1 MKVNETGLWRLI
13 DQRIKNMG
21 FASNDV
27 DIQAFYVDV
36 VSYHQIIELGQDTVV
51 LVNTELDIPYTAQ
64 IILDGGNNKLET
76 SKSDY
81 EKLSYSHYQ
90 FFQDQINVTSSNY
103 GIDFTPYRLEFIRIS
118 PLKSSNPL
126 NSLTPSTPSK

>member
-1 MKVNETGLWRLI
+1 LI
-13 DQRIKNMG
+13 DQRIRNMG
-21 FASNDV
+21 FAQGEV
-27 DIQAFYVDV
+27 EIQPFCVDV
-36 VSYHQIIELGQDTVV
+36 NSYYQIIELGQDTVV

-81 EKLSYSHYQ
+81 EKLAYAGYR
-90 FFQDQINVTSSNY
+90 FFQDLITVTTSNY

-118 PLKSSNPL
+118 PLKTSNPL
-126 NSLTPSTPSK
+126 LPSNPSK

>member
-13 DQRIKNMG
+13 DQRIRNMG
-21 FASNDV
+21 FALGDV
-27 DIQAFYVDV
+27 DIQAFFVDV

-90 FFQDQINVTSSNY
+90 FFQDQINVTTSNY

-118 PLKSSNPL
+118 PLKSSNSL
-126 NSLTPSTPSK
+126 NPSK

>member
-13 DQRIKNMG
+13 DQRIRNMG
-21 FASNDV
+21 FTSGEI
-27 DIQAFYVDV
+27 DIQAFYVDI

-51 LVNTELDIPYTAQ
+51 LVNTGLDIPYTAQ
-64 IILDGGNNKLET
+64 VILDGGNNKLET

-81 EKLSYSHYQ
+81 EKLSYAHYQ
-90 FFQDQINVTSSNY
+90 FFQDQINVSTNNY

-118 PLKSSNPL
+118 PQKNNRKS
-126 NSLTPSTPSK
+126 

>member
-21 FASNDV
+21 FILNDV

-90 FFQDQINVTSSNY
+90 FFQDQINVTTSNY
-103 GIDFTPYRLEFIRIS
+103 GIDFTPYRLEFIRVS
-118 PLKSSNPL
+118 PLKSL
-126 NSLTPSTPSK
+126 NSLNSLNSSK

>member
-27 DIQAFYVDV
+27 DIQAFYVDI
-36 VSYHQIIELGQDTVV
+36 VSYHQIIDLGQDTVI
-51 LVNTELDIPYTAQ
+51 LVNAELDIPYTAQ

-90 FFQDQINVTSSNY
+90 FFQDQINVETSNY

-118 PLKSSNPL
+118 PLKSSTPL
-126 NSLTPSTPSK
+126 NSLTPSK

>member
-1 MKVNETGLWRLI
+1 MVVNEIGLWRLI
-13 DQRIKNMG
+13 DQRIRNMG
-21 FASNDV
+21 FAQGEV
-27 DIQAFYVDV
+27 EIQPFYVDIN
-36 VSYHQIIELGQDTVV
+36 SYYQIIELGQDTVV

-81 EKLSYSHYQ
+81 EKLSYAGYQ
-90 FFQDQINVTSSNY
+90 FFQDLITVTTSNY

-118 PLKSSNPL
+118 PIKSS
-126 NSLTPSTPSK
+126 K

>member
-1 MKVNETGLWRLI
+1 MVVNEIGLWRLI
-13 DQRIKNMG
+13 DQRIRNMG
-21 FASNDV
+21 FTSGDV
-27 DIQAFYVDV
+27 EIQAFCVDIN
-36 VSYHQIIELGQDTVV
+36 SYYQTIELGQDTVV

-81 EKLSYSHYQ
+81 EKLAYAGYQ
-90 FFQDQINVTSSNY
+90 FFQDLINVTTSNY

-118 PLKSSNPL
+118 PIKQI
-126 NSLTPSTPSK
+126 TE